1 MHDEMTPYI
10 LLSNLSKNLFVTMI
24 DDLRETLAVQFII
37 TKPKTLINIGV
48 LIVMVAMNTRVIELN
63 MI

>member
-1 MHDEMTPYI
+1 MHDKITPYI

-24 DDLRETLAVQFII
+24 DDLRKTFAIKFII

-48 LIVMVAMNTRVIELN
+48 LIVMATMNARVIELN